1 MYMNKGGG
9 KMDMFDTLDI
19 VDIPNNKE
27 DKDIE
32 VLEDNYLNQN
42 VSLSN
47 EENEEANNLNNI
59 DDLIGK
65 IEETSKK
72 AENEPRTNPNTS
84 NTNFETL
91 SNKLSETNIDES
103 KKENYET
110 GGNDYSLLNQ
120 YGENFSTKEYVTNPA
135 IGRDKE
141 IGELIMILLTP
152 EKSGIL
158 VGKPGIGKTAIVE
171 GLGYRIKNGDVP
183 NALKGYTIFKLN
195 TASLTGVDPLTH
207 ELKIQKIVDNL
218 VTLDKV
224 IVFIDEIHT
233 LIGNGEN
240 TLDFANI
247 FKPVIDRGTV
257 KLIGATTV
265 DEYDRYILR
274 DKAFVRRFQK
284 VNVEEPTRDMVIQ
297 IMMGTYPKFEKK
309 MNLKLKYSD
318 FIKQKI
324 MAFITDATSEFK
336 RVYESSVRY
345 PDIALTILQS
355 AFSQASFE
363 NRNEVNIR
371 DIRKAIETTKLIY
384 PDVIKKELDKFNKDF
399 KDVYLMETKQILKDE
414 V

>member
-1 MYMNKGGG
+1 
-9 KMDMFDTLDI
+9 MDMFDTLDI